1 MVNVLVVCKLQVGGW
16 VYILEVRTLM
26 LRMVF
31 VFVVCEILQG
41 EWAYFRVRTL
51 IGCEKHVLETTA
63 LLWVVW
69 LYVCFVLFC
78 LLDWGVRGDFFC
90 KKCPRDCGFY
100 YKSPKQGL
108 NLSRS

>member
-41 EWAYFRVRTL
+41 EWASFRVRTL

-69 LYVCFVLFC
+69 LYVCFVLFVGLGGARRF
-78 LLDWGVRGDFFC
+78 LLQEMPARLRFLLQIAET
-90 KKCPRDCGFY
+90 RA
-100 YKSPKQGL
+100 
-108 NLSRS
+108 